1 MAKSLEFD
9 EDARRALERGVNRL
23 ADAVKVTLGPKGRN
37 VVIDK
42 KWGAPTITNDGVT
55 VAREVEL
62 EDPAEN
68 LGAQLAKEV
77 ATKTNDVAGDGTT
90 TATVLAQ
97 AMVAEGL
104 RSVAA
109 GANPISLKRGIDA
122 AAASVAESLIKS
134 AREVEERKE
143 VANVATISAQD
154 PRIGEVIAEAFDK
167 VGKDGVI
174 TVEEAPTM
182 GIELEFTEG
191 MQFDKGY
198 ISAYFVTDP
207 ERMEAVM
214 EDAYILLSGG
224 KISSMQEF
232 LPLLEKIAQ
241 TKKPLLVIAE
251 DVDGEALSTLVVNK
265 IRGLLN
271 VVAVKAPGFGDRRKA
286 MLGDMA
292 VLTGAQVVSEEVGL
306 KLDLAGVDVL
316 GEARRVVVT
325 KDTTTI
331 IDGAG
336 QQSEVDDRIRQ
347 LRTEIEN
354 TDSDWDREKLQER
367 VAKLAGGVAVLR
379 AGAATE
385 VELKEKKHRLEDAIS
400 ATRAAI
406 EEGIIP
412 GGGSALV
419 QVAAQLGDLGLTGD
433 EATGVQIV
441 RRSLS
446 APARWIAENAGA
458 EGGVVVG
465 RIAEL
470 PAGHGYNAATGEF
483 GDLVAQGVLD
493 PVKVTRSAVQ
503 NAASI
508 AGMLL
513 TTEALVTEKPEP
525 PEPAGAGGPGHGP
538 HHCGCSPGPAPAAR
552 AGHGARGGLPVIL
565 AGG

>member
-62 EDPAEN
+62 EDPHEN

-77 ATKTNDVAGDGTT
+77 ATKTNDIAGDGTT

-97 AMVAEGL
+97 AMVHEGL
-104 RSVAA
+104 RSVSA
-109 GANPISLKRGIDA
+109 GANPMALKRGIDA
-122 AAASVAESLIKS
+122 AAAEVSETLLKS
-134 AREVEERKE
+134 AREVQEQSEI
-143 VANVATISAQD
+143 ANVATVSAQD
-154 PRIGEVIAEAFDK
+154 RKIGDIIAEAFDK

-174 TVEEAPTM
+174 TVEESPTM
-182 GIELEFTEG
+182 GLEIEFTEG

-198 ISAYFVTDP
+198 ISAYFITDQ
-207 ERMEAVM
+207 ERMEAVL
-214 EDAYILLSGG
+214 EDAYVLLNAG
-224 KISSMQEF
+224 KISSMADF

-241 TKKPLLVIAE
+241 GKKPLLVIAE

-265 IRGLLN
+265 IRGLLS

-286 MLGDMA
+286 MLEDMA
-292 VLTGAQVVSEEVGL
+292 VLTGGSVVSEEVGL
-306 KLDLAGVDVL
+306 KLDSVDLDTL
-316 GEARRVVVT
+316 GHARRVVVT

-336 QQSEVDDRIRQ
+336 DQAAIEDRIRQ
-347 LRTEIEN
+347 LRVEIEN
-354 TDSDWDREKLQER
+354 SDSDWDREKLQER
-367 VAKLAGGVAVLR
+367 VAKLSGGVCVLR

-406 EEGIIP
+406 EEGIVA

-419 QVAAQLGDLGLTGD
+419 QIAAKLGDLGKTGD
-433 EATGVQIV
+433 EATGVNIV
-441 RRSLS
+441 RKALE
-446 APARWIAENAGA
+446 APCRWIAQNAGA
-458 EGGVVVG
+458 EGGVVV
-465 RIAEL
+465 AAVADL
-470 PAGHGYNAATGEF
+470 PAGHGYDAATCEY
-483 GDLVAQGVLD
+483 GDLMAHGVID

-513 TTEALVTEKPEP
+513 STEVLVTEKPEP
-525 PEPAGAGGPGHGP
+525 EPAAANGHG
-538 HHCGCSPGPAPAAR
+538 H
-552 AGHGARGGLPVIL
+552 GHGH
-565 AGG
+565 